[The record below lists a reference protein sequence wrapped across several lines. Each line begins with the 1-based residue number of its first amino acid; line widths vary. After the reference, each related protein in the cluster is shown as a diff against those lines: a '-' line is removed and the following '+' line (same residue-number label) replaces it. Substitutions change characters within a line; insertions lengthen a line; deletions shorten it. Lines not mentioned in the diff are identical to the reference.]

1 MSFFRFQTVIKLL
14 YTYKYASRLVSW
26 SETGYRSSEVRREKN
41 SLAGNTEQKPNQKK
55 KKKGGKFFSYDFC
68 ALFFG
73 VFATLPQR
81 APVRPTLPPAPP
93 LAAGH
98 VQARRPWRWARRQRR
113 GKAPAASPRPRPG
126 RRLLYRRDVRG
137 SPRSRRRR
145 HAAGGARRGVQP
157 RVQRAARLRGYNTAD
172 ARPRRRDPA
181 GGGGR
186 WRRTHQVQP

>member
-1 MSFFRFQTVIKLL
+1 MRRKGEKTVWQEIQKRNP
-14 YTYKYASRLVSW
+14 TKK
-26 SETGYRSSEVRREKN
+26 EKR
-41 SLAGNTEQKPNQKK
+41 GQI
-55 KKKGGKFFSYDFC
+55 SYDFC

-73 VFATLPQR
+73 VLATLPQR

-113 GKAPAASPRPRPG
+113 GKAPAAPPRPRP
-126 RRLLYRRDVRG
+126 RQRLLYRRDGRA

-145 HAAGGARRGVQP
+145 HRRDAAGGARRGVPP

-186 WRRTHQVQP
+186 WRSSHQVQP

>member
-1 MSFFRFQTVIKLL
+1 MEIELVVYSYL
-14 YTYKYASRLVSW
+14 YILV
-26 SETGYRSSEVRREKN
+26 RNRVQKVRRK
-41 SLAGNTEQKPNQKK
+41 GKKNTEEPKRGKK
-55 KKKGGKFFSYDFC
+55 KKEGQISYDFC
-68 ALFFG
+68 ALFG

-113 GKAPAASPRPRPG
+113 GKAPAAPPRPRPG
-126 RRLLYRRDVRG
+126 WRLLYQRDGRA
-137 SPRSRRRR
+137 SPRSRGRRRRR
-145 HAAGGARRGVQP
+145 HNAAGGARRGVPP